1 MVSVRKRGKVYE
13 YRFEIAT
20 VEGTRKWITKSG
32 YPTKAEAFKEG
43 AKAYNDFY
51 YNGQKTQLRENMSY
65 ADFLDYWIDNYA
77 SFNLHYSTT
86 ISYINIIKNHVK
98 PRVGFYKLWQLDTR
112 LLQEFINKIYVEYG
126 FSKNYMASIL
136 KVVKGSLKYACYTLN
151 YINTNPAE
159 HVHAPRIDKIEKD
172 PAHIFTQEEIERI
185 LDRFKGTH
193 SIYYA
198 FLTAYYTGMRVSEVY
213 GLTWDCVDFE
223 KKTLTINKNIIKKN
237 QYGLPK
243 RKNITKGHSV
253 GVWYYGDC
261 KNPQSRRTISIGD
274 TLVNA
279 LKDYKKE
286 QEENRKFYGD
296 SYLSGFI
303 KGFEVVPYPYIVNVT
318 GLPEEV
324 GKTYEGKTLFT
335 LKDGKYIANYNE
347 SLSILEYLFPKDKNI
362 FLMCG
367 AGGYAGST
375 KEMLV
380 ALGWDEN
387 KIYNIGGYWYYNGNN
402 NVEVKRTTNNK
413 TYYDFYKINYHNI
426 DFTNLTK
433 VSK

>member
-1 MVSVRKRGKVYE
+1 MKKNLKYVLLAILLLSLGLNIYNLVNRKTSKTSELPKPELSEGLRGTFGIDKNINE
-13 YRFEIAT
+13 T
-20 VEGTRKWITKSG
+20 T
-32 YPTKAEAFKEG
+32 
-43 AKAYNDFY
+43 
-51 YNGQKTQLRENMSY
+51 
-65 ADFLDYWIDNYA
+65 IDNY
-77 SFNLHYSTT
+77 
-86 ISYINIIKNHVK
+86 
-98 PRVGFYKLWQLDTR
+98 
-112 LLQEFINKIYVEYG
+112 
-126 FSKNYMASIL
+126 
-136 KVVKGSLKYACYTLN
+136 LN
-151 YINTNPAE
+151 RSDSVY
-159 HVHAPRIDKIEKD
+159 RDMRMLKD
-172 PAHIFTQEEIERI
+172 PGNYEA
-185 LDRFKGTH
+185 
-193 SIYYA
+193 
-198 FLTAYYTGMRVSEVY
+198 
-213 GLTWDCVDFE
+213 
-223 KKTLTINKNIIKKN
+223 
-237 QYGLPK
+237 
-243 RKNITKGHSV
+243 
-253 GVWYYGDC
+253 
-261 KNPQSRRTISIGD
+261 IG
-274 TLVNA
+274 
-279 LKDYKKE
+279 
-286 QEENRKFYGD
+286 GD

>member
-1 MVSVRKRGKVYE
+1 MKKNLKYVLLAILLLSLGLNIYNLVNRKTSKVSELPKPELSEGLRGTFGIDKNINE
-13 YRFEIAT
+13 T
-20 VEGTRKWITKSG
+20 T
-32 YPTKAEAFKEG
+32 
-43 AKAYNDFY
+43 
-51 YNGQKTQLRENMSY
+51 
-65 ADFLDYWIDNYA
+65 IDNY
-77 SFNLHYSTT
+77 
-86 ISYINIIKNHVK
+86 
-98 PRVGFYKLWQLDTR
+98 
-112 LLQEFINKIYVEYG
+112 
-126 FSKNYMASIL
+126 
-136 KVVKGSLKYACYTLN
+136 LN
-151 YINTNPAE
+151 RSDSVY
-159 HVHAPRIDKIEKD
+159 RDMRMLKD
-172 PAHIFTQEEIERI
+172 PGNYEA
-185 LDRFKGTH
+185 
-193 SIYYA
+193 
-198 FLTAYYTGMRVSEVY
+198 
-213 GLTWDCVDFE
+213 
-223 KKTLTINKNIIKKN
+223 
-237 QYGLPK
+237 
-243 RKNITKGHSV
+243 
-253 GVWYYGDC
+253 
-261 KNPQSRRTISIGD
+261 IG
-274 TLVNA
+274 
-279 LKDYKKE
+279 
-286 QEENRKFYGD
+286 GD

-380 ALGWDEN
+380 ALGWNDN

>member
-1 MVSVRKRGKVYE
+1 MKKNLKYVLLAILLLSLGLNIYNLINRKTSKTSELPKPELSEGLRGTFGIDKNINE
-13 YRFEIAT
+13 T
-20 VEGTRKWITKSG
+20 T
-32 YPTKAEAFKEG
+32 
-43 AKAYNDFY
+43 
-51 YNGQKTQLRENMSY
+51 
-65 ADFLDYWIDNYA
+65 IDNY
-77 SFNLHYSTT
+77 
-86 ISYINIIKNHVK
+86 
-98 PRVGFYKLWQLDTR
+98 
-112 LLQEFINKIYVEYG
+112 
-126 FSKNYMASIL
+126 
-136 KVVKGSLKYACYTLN
+136 LN
-151 YINTNPAE
+151 RSDSVY
-159 HVHAPRIDKIEKD
+159 RDMRMLKD
-172 PAHIFTQEEIERI
+172 PGNYEA
-185 LDRFKGTH
+185 
-193 SIYYA
+193 
-198 FLTAYYTGMRVSEVY
+198 
-213 GLTWDCVDFE
+213 
-223 KKTLTINKNIIKKN
+223 
-237 QYGLPK
+237 
-243 RKNITKGHSV
+243 
-253 GVWYYGDC
+253 
-261 KNPQSRRTISIGD
+261 IG
-274 TLVNA
+274 
-279 LKDYKKE
+279 
-286 QEENRKFYGD
+286 GD

>member
-1 MVSVRKRGKVYE
+1 MKKNLKYVLLAILLLSLGLNIYNLVNRKTSKTSE
-13 YRFEIAT
+13 LPKPELS
-20 VEGTRKWITKSG
+20 EG
-32 YPTKAEAFKEG
+32 
-43 AKAYNDFY
+43 
-51 YNGQKTQLRENMSY
+51 LRRTFGIDKNINETT
-65 ADFLDYWIDNYA
+65 IDNY
-77 SFNLHYSTT
+77 
-86 ISYINIIKNHVK
+86 
-98 PRVGFYKLWQLDTR
+98 
-112 LLQEFINKIYVEYG
+112 
-126 FSKNYMASIL
+126 
-136 KVVKGSLKYACYTLN
+136 LN
-151 YINTNPAE
+151 RSDSVY
-159 HVHAPRIDKIEKD
+159 RDMRMLKD
-172 PAHIFTQEEIERI
+172 PGNYEA
-185 LDRFKGTH
+185 
-193 SIYYA
+193 
-198 FLTAYYTGMRVSEVY
+198 
-213 GLTWDCVDFE
+213 
-223 KKTLTINKNIIKKN
+223 
-237 QYGLPK
+237 
-243 RKNITKGHSV
+243 
-253 GVWYYGDC
+253 
-261 KNPQSRRTISIGD
+261 IG
-274 TLVNA
+274 
-279 LKDYKKE
+279 
-286 QEENRKFYGD
+286 GD

-387 KIYNIGGYWYYNGNN
+387 RIYNIGGYWYYNGNN

>member
-1 MVSVRKRGKVYE
+1 MKNKLIYVLLTILLLSIGLNIYILVNRKTSKVTNLPKPELSEGLRGTFGIDKNINE
-13 YRFEIAT
+13 T
-20 VEGTRKWITKSG
+20 T
-32 YPTKAEAFKEG
+32 
-43 AKAYNDFY
+43 
-51 YNGQKTQLRENMSY
+51 
-65 ADFLDYWIDNYA
+65 IDNY
-77 SFNLHYSTT
+77 
-86 ISYINIIKNHVK
+86 
-98 PRVGFYKLWQLDTR
+98 
-112 LLQEFINKIYVEYG
+112 
-126 FSKNYMASIL
+126 
-136 KVVKGSLKYACYTLN
+136 LN
-151 YINTNPAE
+151 RSDSVY
-159 HVHAPRIDKIEKD
+159 RDMRMLKD
-172 PAHIFTQEEIERI
+172 PGNYEA
-185 LDRFKGTH
+185 
-193 SIYYA
+193 
-198 FLTAYYTGMRVSEVY
+198 
-213 GLTWDCVDFE
+213 
-223 KKTLTINKNIIKKN
+223 
-237 QYGLPK
+237 
-243 RKNITKGHSV
+243 
-253 GVWYYGDC
+253 
-261 KNPQSRRTISIGD
+261 IG
-274 TLVNA
+274 
-279 LKDYKKE
+279 
-286 QEENRKFYGD
+286 GD

-367 AGGYAGST
+367 AGGYAGNT

-433 VSK
+433 VSKWKLKK

>member
-1 MVSVRKRGKVYE
+1 MKKNLKYVLLAILLLSLGLNIYNLVNRKTSKTSELPKPELSEGLRGTFGIDKNINE
-13 YRFEIAT
+13 T
-20 VEGTRKWITKSG
+20 T
-32 YPTKAEAFKEG
+32 
-43 AKAYNDFY
+43 
-51 YNGQKTQLRENMSY
+51 
-65 ADFLDYWIDNYA
+65 IDNY
-77 SFNLHYSTT
+77 
-86 ISYINIIKNHVK
+86 
-98 PRVGFYKLWQLDTR
+98 
-112 LLQEFINKIYVEYG
+112 
-126 FSKNYMASIL
+126 
-136 KVVKGSLKYACYTLN
+136 LN
-151 YINTNPAE
+151 RSDSVY
-159 HVHAPRIDKIEKD
+159 RDMRMLKD
-172 PAHIFTQEEIERI
+172 PGNYEA
-185 LDRFKGTH
+185 
-193 SIYYA
+193 
-198 FLTAYYTGMRVSEVY
+198 
-213 GLTWDCVDFE
+213 
-223 KKTLTINKNIIKKN
+223 
-237 QYGLPK
+237 
-243 RKNITKGHSV
+243 
-253 GVWYYGDC
+253 
-261 KNPQSRRTISIGD
+261 IG
-274 TLVNA
+274 
-279 LKDYKKE
+279 
-286 QEENRKFYGD
+286 GD

-318 GLPEEV
+318 GLREEV

>member
-1 MVSVRKRGKVYE
+1 MKKNLKYVLLAILLLSLGLNIYNLVNRKTSKVTNLPKPELSEGLRGTFGIDKNINE
-13 YRFEIAT
+13 T
-20 VEGTRKWITKSG
+20 T
-32 YPTKAEAFKEG
+32 
-43 AKAYNDFY
+43 
-51 YNGQKTQLRENMSY
+51 
-65 ADFLDYWIDNYA
+65 IDNY
-77 SFNLHYSTT
+77 
-86 ISYINIIKNHVK
+86 
-98 PRVGFYKLWQLDTR
+98 
-112 LLQEFINKIYVEYG
+112 
-126 FSKNYMASIL
+126 
-136 KVVKGSLKYACYTLN
+136 LN
-151 YINTNPAE
+151 RSDSVY
-159 HVHAPRIDKIEKD
+159 RDMRMLKD
-172 PAHIFTQEEIERI
+172 PGNYEA
-185 LDRFKGTH
+185 
-193 SIYYA
+193 
-198 FLTAYYTGMRVSEVY
+198 
-213 GLTWDCVDFE
+213 
-223 KKTLTINKNIIKKN
+223 
-237 QYGLPK
+237 
-243 RKNITKGHSV
+243 
-253 GVWYYGDC
+253 
-261 KNPQSRRTISIGD
+261 IG
-274 TLVNA
+274 
-279 LKDYKKE
+279 
-286 QEENRKFYGD
+286 GD

>member
-1 MVSVRKRGKVYE
+1 MKKNLKYVLLAILLLSLGLNIYNLVNRKTSKTSELPKPELSEGLRGTFGIDKNINE
-13 YRFEIAT
+13 T
-20 VEGTRKWITKSG
+20 T
-32 YPTKAEAFKEG
+32 
-43 AKAYNDFY
+43 
-51 YNGQKTQLRENMSY
+51 
-65 ADFLDYWIDNYA
+65 IDNY
-77 SFNLHYSTT
+77 
-86 ISYINIIKNHVK
+86 
-98 PRVGFYKLWQLDTR
+98 
-112 LLQEFINKIYVEYG
+112 
-126 FSKNYMASIL
+126 
-136 KVVKGSLKYACYTLN
+136 LN
-151 YINTNPAE
+151 RSDSVY
-159 HVHAPRIDKIEKD
+159 RDMRMLKD
-172 PAHIFTQEEIERI
+172 PGNYEA
-185 LDRFKGTH
+185 
-193 SIYYA
+193 
-198 FLTAYYTGMRVSEVY
+198 
-213 GLTWDCVDFE
+213 
-223 KKTLTINKNIIKKN
+223 
-237 QYGLPK
+237 
-243 RKNITKGHSV
+243 
-253 GVWYYGDC
+253 
-261 KNPQSRRTISIGD
+261 IG
-274 TLVNA
+274 
-279 LKDYKKE
+279 
-286 QEENRKFYGD
+286 GD

-380 ALGWDEN
+380 ALGWDEH

>member
-1 MVSVRKRGKVYE
+1 MKNKLIYVLLTIILLSVGLNIYILVNRKTSKVTNLPKPKLSEGLRGTFGIDKNINE
-13 YRFEIAT
+13 
-20 VEGTRKWITKSG
+20 
-32 YPTKAEAFKEG
+32 
-43 AKAYNDFY
+43 
-51 YNGQKTQLRENMSY
+51 KT
-65 ADFLDYWIDNYA
+65 IDNYL
-77 SFNLHYSTT
+77 NR
-86 ISYINIIKNHVK
+86 
-98 PRVGFYKLWQLDTR
+98 PDTVYR
-112 LLQEFINKIYVEYG
+112 DMRML
-126 FSKNYMASIL
+126 
-136 KVVKGSLKYACYTLN
+136 
-151 YINTNPAE
+151 
-159 HVHAPRIDKIEKD
+159 KD
-172 PAHIFTQEEIERI
+172 PGNYEA
-185 LDRFKGTH
+185 
-193 SIYYA
+193 
-198 FLTAYYTGMRVSEVY
+198 
-213 GLTWDCVDFE
+213 
-223 KKTLTINKNIIKKN
+223 
-237 QYGLPK
+237 
-243 RKNITKGHSV
+243 
-253 GVWYYGDC
+253 
-261 KNPQSRRTISIGD
+261 IG
-274 TLVNA
+274 
-279 LKDYKKE
+279 
-286 QEENRKFYGD
+286 GD

-303 KGFEVVPYPYIVNVT
+303 KGFEVVPYPYLVNVT
-318 GLPEEV
+318 SLPEEV

>member
-1 MVSVRKRGKVYE
+1 M
-13 YRFEIAT
+13 
-20 VEGTRKWITKSG
+20 
-32 YPTKAEAFKEG
+32 
-43 AKAYNDFY
+43 
-51 YNGQKTQLRENMSY
+51 
-65 ADFLDYWIDNYA
+65 
-77 SFNLHYSTT
+77 
-86 ISYINIIKNHVK
+86 KN
-98 PRVGFYKLWQLDTR
+98 KL
-112 LLQEFINKIYVEYG
+112 IYVLLTILLLSLGLNIYILVNRKV
-126 FSKNYMASIL
+126 SKM
-136 KVVKGSLKYACYTLN
+136 
-151 YINTNPAE
+151 TNLPKPE
-159 HVHAPRIDKIEKD
+159 LSEGLRGTFGIDKNINEKTIDSYLNRSDTVYRDMRMLKD
-172 PAHIFTQEEIERI
+172 PGNYEA
-185 LDRFKGTH
+185 
-193 SIYYA
+193 
-198 FLTAYYTGMRVSEVY
+198 
-213 GLTWDCVDFE
+213 
-223 KKTLTINKNIIKKN
+223 
-237 QYGLPK
+237 
-243 RKNITKGHSV
+243 
-253 GVWYYGDC
+253 
-261 KNPQSRRTISIGD
+261 IG
-274 TLVNA
+274 
-279 LKDYKKE
+279 
-286 QEENRKFYGD
+286 GD

-303 KGFEVVPYPYIVNVT
+303 KGFEVVPYPYLVNVT
-318 GLPEEV
+318 SLPEEV